1 MRRSILLG
9 AAALLAAVACNKEA
23 QAPVSAPEGR
33 QVVVSAQ
40 KAADTKVIYQN
51 DAEFCWGKTET
62 IGIGVYKP
70 GDDGYNPWVAP
81 FDLTYGAG
89 TANGKFS
96 ATLDEGVEYGYVAV
110 YPYAAENVWVNEME
124 VYMQPQFDVAE
135 GKLNFYLP
143 PFYRDQ
149 QKGTDDI
156 FSARMPMAAK
166 LDMSGDKGSFA
177 FKNVGGLVKVTLTD
191 LPSNARY
198 FKLWAKSGGN
208 LSGMFTM
215 NIDGIGTSTL
225 GEGGHANTVELQL
238 AQGVPAD
245 ETMELYFPVPCGT
258 FVFGIGV
265 YSDEGIVLEKDG
277 SAQNTISRG
286 TILRM
291 PAISVNDQPVNP
303 TDPGEAGY
311 FLIGEFGSYNWDHD
325 VVLEKVND
333 DWFVARNIAAS
344 PNGQIAFK
352 FRSSTDWNTCSQFG
366 AAMPY
371 AKQVNVLFNLEAN
384 SGLNSNIVLAGTGTY
399 DVYFGPLEEQAFI
412 LNAGAAFAVPSTVET
427 KPEQPAGTS
436 AWSLIGVIGGTNWN
450 TDFQLQTKDG
460 SKWHFLK
467 DVNITGEFKFRK
479 DNAWGTNLGSG
490 VSNPETITT
499 GTVYTNLAA
508 NGGNFKLSAAGNYD
522 VYLYPDG
529 NSMYVVSAGGA
540 APAE

>member
-81 FDLTYGAG
+81 FDLTDGAG

-149 QKGTDDI
+149 QKGADDI

-245 ETMELYFPVPCGT
+245 ATMELYFPVPCGT

-311 FLIGEFGSYNWDHD
+311 FLIGEFGSYSWDHD

-352 FRSSTDWNTCSQFG
+352 FRADADWSSELG
-366 AAMPY
+366 AAENYDKELNTKIRMKASPSS
-371 AKQVNVLFNLEAN
+371 NV
-384 SGLNSNIVLAGTGTY
+384 VLKGTGSY
-399 DVYFGPLEEQAFI
+399 DVYLSPIEELCFI
-412 LNAGAAFAVPSTVET
+412 LTAGSSFAVPSNYEQ
-427 KPEQPAGTS
+427 KPAYNPATDVVVYADNQTS
-436 AWSLIGVIGGTNWN
+436 W
-450 TDFQLQTKDG
+450 G
-460 SKWHFLK
+460 SNL
-467 DVNITGEFKFRK
+467 RLYL
-479 DNAWGTNLGSG
+479 WGTVNNLGGAWPGIESDATAVFGNTTYMRFVIPGALGKNYAENLIFNNNGSG
-490 VSNPETITT
+490 QLADLPITL
-499 GTVYTNLAA
+499 TNDAY
-508 NGGNFKLSAAGNYD
+508 FIKVTDS
-522 VYLYPDG
+522 
-529 NSMYVVSAGGA
+529 GA
-540 APAE
+540 TELTDPR